1 MEALER
7 RMDVALS
14 GVTGPLDGFP
24 TPNMVVAQLGN
35 DANLY
40 GAVQG
45 AMKLISLA

>member
-1 MEALER
+1 
-7 RMDVALS
+7 MDVALS
-14 GVTGPLDGFP
+14 GIAGPLD
-24 TPNMVVAQLGN
+24 MAVAQLGN

>member
-1 MEALER
+1 
-7 RMDVALS
+7 MDVALS
-14 GVTGPLDGFP
+14 GVVGPLDGFP
-24 TPNMVVAQLGN
+24 TPNMVVGKLGN

>member
-7 RMDVALS
+7 RMDVAFS
-14 GVTGPLDGFP
+14 GVAGPLDGFP
-24 TPNMVVAQLGN
+24 TPSMDVAQLGN

-45 AMKLISLA
+45 AIILI

>member
-1 MEALER
+1 
-7 RMDVALS
+7 MDVALS
-14 GVTGPLDGFP
+14 GVTDPLDGFP

-45 AMKLISLA
+45 AMKLISIA

>member
-1 MEALER
+1 
-7 RMDVALS
+7 MDVALS
-14 GVTGPLDGFP
+14 GVAGPLDGFP
-24 TPNMVVAQLGN
+24 MPNMVVAQLEN

>member
-14 GVTGPLDGFP
+14 GVAGTLDGFP

>member
-7 RMDVALS
+7 RMDVAFS
-14 GVTGPLDGFP
+14 GVAGPLDGFP
-24 TPNMVVAQLGN
+24 TPSMDVAQLGN

>member
-1 MEALER
+1 MESLER
-7 RMDVALS
+7 RRDVALS

-45 AMKLISLA
+45 AMKLISIA

>member
-1 MEALER
+1 MEALES
-7 RMDVALS
+7 RMDVAFS
-14 GVTGPLDGFP
+14 GAAGPLDGFP

-45 AMKLISLA
+45 AIKLI

>member
-14 GVTGPLDGFP
+14 GIASPLDGFP

-45 AMKLISLA
+45 AMKHISLA

>member
-7 RMDVALS
+7 RMDVAFS
-14 GVTGPLDGFP
+14 GVAGPLDGFP
-24 TPNMVVAQLGN
+24 TPSMIVAQLGN

-45 AMKLISLA
+45 AIKLI